1 MCVKFGSGAADC
13 ARIGIDEASARQASV
28 EAAMIGFI
36 RLLFDSTDCVFDRRS
51 ADSVRGSITARGTNV
66 ASTELTMSPLWCGGR
81 LAERRQCECQQA
93 SGDYLRVRAR
103 LSGLFVDAA
112 RGVSGARRFR

>member
-81 LAERRQCECQQA
+81 SLRGGNANASRPPATICEYARDCRDFA
-93 SGDYLRVRAR
+93 SMP
-103 LSGLFVDAA
+103 
-112 RGVSGARRFR
+112 